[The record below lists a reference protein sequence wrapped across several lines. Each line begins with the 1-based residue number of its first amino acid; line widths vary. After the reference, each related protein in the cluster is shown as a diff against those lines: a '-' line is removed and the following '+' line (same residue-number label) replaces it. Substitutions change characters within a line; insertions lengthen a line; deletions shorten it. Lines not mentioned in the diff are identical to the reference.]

1 MRYNENAPAG
11 HLTSLRGLTRSSDS
25 TREGLGM
32 KPTRK
37 PRTKR
42 YPLTPDLLTDALV
55 ARFADKVSATPGGC
69 HEWTGARSTNGY
81 GHLWVNPLRTTIKA
95 HRIAY
100 VLATGLTLSPADD
113 LDHLCRNRACVNP
126 GHLEPVGRKENL
138 ARGAGP
144 NAESLRSQL
153 DRDECQRGH
162 DLTAPN
168 AWRSLKGGRSRM
180 CRLCS
185 NEWARQARRAS

>member
-1 MRYNENAPAG
+1 
-11 HLTSLRGLTRSSDS
+11 
-25 TREGLGM
+25 
-32 KPTRK
+32 
-37 PRTKR
+37 
-42 YPLTPDLLTDALV
+42 LLTDALV

-144 NAESLRSQL
+144 NAVALRSQL
-153 DRDECQRGH
+153 DHGTCPKGH

-168 AWRSLKGGRSRM
+168 AWRSL
-180 CRLCS
+180 
-185 NEWARQARRAS
+185 